1 VDDAP
6 EVGTRVSRFS
16 RRALAMVLSGVV
28 LGSTVLA
35 QRGSGLQSGNAPRP
49 EGRQSRFASDSADNQ
64 PYDGRFTFVRMS
76 YPTGMSFGRRGGGAP
91 WAHDYPL
98 GEANFLR
105 ILTAVSNVPANLD
118 GTNVLAFDDPE
129 MFKYPLIYLVEPG
142 HWTMNDE
149 QVTALRAYLQKGGF
163 MIVDD
168 FPYWGW
174 QQFALEMSRVFPD
187 LEWQDLD
194 VSHPIFHSFFDIETL
209 DIVPAYPALGE
220 RPIFRALFADNNPA
234 GRMYV
239 VANFQNDL
247 SEFWEYSEQ
256 GFYAVEETNEAYKV
270 GVNQFIYGMTR

>member
-1 VDDAP
+1 MGDAP
-6 EVGTRVSRFS
+6 EVGAGMSPGARRFVAFGLLGV
-16 RRALAMVLSGVV
+16 ALGTTM
-28 LGSTVLA
+28 LA
-35 QRGSGLQSGNAPRP
+35 QRGYVPRP
-49 EGRQSRFASDSADNQ
+49 EGPTSRFGFGATDNQ

-76 YPTGMSFGRRGGGAP
+76 YPTGMNFGRRGGGAP

-98 GEANFLR
+98 GEANFLK

-118 GTNVLAFDDPE
+118 GTNVLTFDDPE
-129 MFKYPLIYLVEPG
+129 MFKYPVVYLVEPG
-142 HWTMNDE
+142 YLTMNDD
-149 QVTALRAYLQKGGF
+149 QVAALRAYLQKGGF

-174 QQFALEMSRVFPD
+174 QPFELEMSRVLPG

-234 GRMYV
+234 GKMYV
-239 VANFQNDL
+239 VANYQNDL
-247 SEFWEYSEQ
+247 SEFWEYSES
-256 GFYAVEETNEAYKV
+256 GAYAVDETNEAYKV
-270 GVNQFIYGMTR
+270 GVNQFIYGLTR